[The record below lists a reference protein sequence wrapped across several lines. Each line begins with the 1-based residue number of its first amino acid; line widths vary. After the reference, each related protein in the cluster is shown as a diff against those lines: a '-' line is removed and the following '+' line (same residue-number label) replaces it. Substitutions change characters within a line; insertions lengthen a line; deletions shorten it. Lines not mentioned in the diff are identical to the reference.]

1 VLLRDFFHSFAISSL
16 LFFESLFAIDT
27 AEALASWTIKD
38 GGCRGRNGKNRRLE
52 GKGRVKIMGVVLSLY
67 RQQLHPFHFPHSWE
81 VSGPSGGCGVLVF
94 NNYRQLM
101 WWFSCTIDV
110 FLFLNHTKS
119 GCTVTRRTFSR
130 SRLTIRQDASSHH
143 ALMWQDALSKR
154 TSRIGGGLCMTFLG
168 TAPTTEHYKLGD
180 WSTSLPVWIPG
191 DCTDHRAL

>member
-94 NNYRQLM
+94 NNYQQLM
-101 WWFSCTIDV
+101 WWFFCTIDG
-110 FLFLNHTKS
+110 FLFLNHAKS
-119 GCTVTRRTFSR
+119 GGTVTWRTFSR
-130 SRLTIRQDASSHH
+130 SRLKIRQDASSHR
-143 ALMWQDALSKR
+143 ALMWQNALSKDQAE
-154 TSRIGGGLCMTFLG
+154 LVEDYL
-168 TAPTTEHYKLGD
+168 
-180 WSTSLPVWIPG
+180 
-191 DCTDHRAL
+191 